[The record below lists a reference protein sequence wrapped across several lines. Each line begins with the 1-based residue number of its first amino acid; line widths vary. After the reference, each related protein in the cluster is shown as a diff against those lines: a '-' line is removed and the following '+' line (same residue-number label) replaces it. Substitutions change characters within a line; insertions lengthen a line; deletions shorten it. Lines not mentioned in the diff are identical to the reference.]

1 MTALATASRDLLS
14 PPNRLEVPFPQPL
27 ASPDRVT
34 VLDRTRAKRATTFD
48 HAPPRPL
55 PAPQPVGVRVP
66 RVAKEVEVKIAA
78 NRAEWKAAFQL
89 VASNYRARG
98 YEAPSAKRYRFT
110 SHHALAETTTFVAM
124 HQGQVVTTF
133 SLVPDNT
140 LLGLPMESIYGQEI
154 QEGRQRGRRM
164 GEVTSLA
171 DSGLGVR
178 EFLQVFT
185 SIIKLM
191 FQYHVGHGGDT
202 WVITVNPRH
211 RSFYTKV
218 LGFEPLGPC
227 RAYASVQD
235 APAEAYL
242 LDRDIMRA
250 NAPKMH
256 EEIFGDPLPAA
267 ALAGPPVPADLA
279 RLFGEDSTQTDLAQ
293 VQAVLDYQ
301 GHYGSPR
308 RW

>member
-1 MTALATASRDLLS
+1 MTALATVARDVLS
-14 PPNRLEVPFPQPL
+14 PPNRHAAPFAESL
-27 ASPDRVT
+27 AAPDHAT
-34 VLDRTRAKRATTFD
+34 VLDL
-48 HAPPRPL
+48 APSRRPTVLDL
-55 PAPQPVGVRVP
+55 PSRPPTAVQPIGVRVP
-66 RVAKEVEVKIAA
+66 RIAKDIEVKIASE
-78 NRAEWKAAFQL
+78 RAEWEAAFQL
-89 VASNYRARG
+89 VAASYRSRG
-98 YEAPSAKRYRFT
+98 YEVPSAKRLRFT
-110 SHHALAETTTFVAM
+110 SYHALADTTTFVAK

-133 SLVPDNT
+133 SLVQDNT
-140 LLGLPMESIYGQEI
+140 LLGMPMESIYGPEI

-191 FQYHVGHGGDT
+191 FQYHVQHGGNT

-211 RSFYTKV
+211 RNFYTKV
-218 LGFEPLGPC
+218 LGFEALGPC

-242 LDRDIMRA
+242 LDLDLMRV

-256 EEIFGDPLPAA
+256 EEIFGQPLPAG
-267 ALAGPPVPADLA
+267 ALVKPPMSADLVRWFA
-279 RLFGEDSTQTDLAQ
+279 EDSTQTDLAQ
-293 VQAVLDYQ
+293 VQGILDYQ
-301 GHYGSPR
+301 DHYGSPR